1 MQHTAI
7 NPYGL
12 NFNPQV
18 LKDLKKINEEIMEE
32 EQKEDIDEEKI
43 LKLREKQ
50 LMRGM
55 ELGNPLINFNRRHI
69 PW

>member
-1 MQHTAI
+1 MYTS
-7 NPYGL
+7 NFLYGSQ
-12 NFNPQV
+12 FNPQV
-18 LKDLKKINEEIMEE
+18 LKDLKKIHDEL
-32 EQKEDIDEEKI
+32 EDETSQAEPDKEKI

-55 ELGNPLINFNRRHI
+55 ELQSSYFNNYRRNI